1 MAKAKR
7 RAKQKVPACRRCD
20 ATGVPL
26 IGRFCPTCAA
36 LVDRAQR
43 VERAKLGSPNP
54 NPPNKR
60 KRMNI
65 TPEDRKR
72 RGDQMRAYWQRV
84 REGKA
89 PKPQPYAPRTIQMAL
104 TGEIPADIMAE
115 LEGKARV
122 EAPKRGEPIDATS
135 VVARELAARELARRK
150 LLRFIVRMNPKYKAG
165 WFHIDLCERLERFLE
180 ACARGESPR
189 LMLFVPPRA
198 GKSKIVSE
206 EFPPWSFGK
215 YPDFEFIAT
224 SYGAELARDFSY
236 KVQERIR
243 SPEYEQVFP
252 DTRLR
257 PGKESIDSWRL
268 EKGAGMY
275 IAAGVGGP
283 LTGRGAHCL
292 IIDDPFKN
300 REDAD
305 SQLNRD
311 GVYKWY
317 TSTAYTRLMPG
328 GGVLLIQ
335 TRWHDDDLAGR
346 LLNEM
351 AVAEKQFADTG
362 VWPEDADRWEV
373 VSYPA
378 IAVEDEKHRK
388 RGEALHPDRYPL
400 SALLKIKRTLGP
412 RDWSA
417 LYQQNPVPDEGG
429 FFSKDH
435 IRFYDTAPDT
445 ATLQIYATGDL
456 AISKKEHADH
466 TVFLVGGVDKH
477 GDILV
482 LDIVRGRFDSM
493 EIIDNIID
501 IQRRWRPKLWGMEEG
516 QITTAIGPFLEKR
529 MQEERMSI
537 PIEPMKIRRQDK
549 EARARPIQGR
559 MRQGKVLLAR
569 NAPWTPHL
577 LTELMKFPN
586 SNVDDCVD
594 ALAWLGQMLMLMH
607 VNEPA
612 AQKIPSWRDKLN
624 QALSNHSSTTSA
636 MAA

>member
-1 MAKAKR
+1 MAARKK
-7 RAKQKVPACRRCD
+7 KPKVPACRRCE

-26 IGRFCPTCAA
+26 KGRFCETCAA

-43 VERAKLGSPNP
+43 VVRARLGSPNP

-60 KRMNI
+60 QKRVLSDA
-65 TPEDRKR
+65 DRKR
-72 RGDQMRAYWQRV
+72 RGDQLRAYWKRV

-89 PKPQPYAPRTIQMAL
+89 KKPEPYVAPTVQIAI
-104 TGEIPADIMAE
+104 TGEIPPDVMAE
-115 LEGKARV
+115 LEGKAKIPD
-122 EAPKRGEPIDATS
+122 APQQPMDAKRA
-135 VVARELAARELARRK
+135 VQQELAVRELARRK
-150 LLRFIVRMNPKYKAG
+150 LLKFILRHNPQYRAG
-165 WFHIDLCERLERFLE
+165 WFHKDLCERLERFIQDV
-180 ACARGESPR
+180 ADGKSPR
-189 LMLFVPPRA
+189 LMLFVPPRH

-206 EFPPWSFGK
+206 ELPAWTFGNH
-215 YPDFEFIAT
+215 PDFEFISA

-243 SPEYEQVFP
+243 SPEYEMIFP
-252 DTRLR
+252 KTRMR
-257 PGKESIDSWRL
+257 PGKESVDTWRL
-268 EKGAGMY
+268 DKAAGAY

-283 LTGRGAHCL
+283 LTGRGANVL

-300 REDAD
+300 REEAD
-305 SQLNRD
+305 SQLVRD
-311 GVYKWY
+311 AVYRWY

-346 LLNEM
+346 LLTEM
-351 AVAEKQFADTG
+351 EIAAKQAADTG

-378 IAVEDEKHRK
+378 IATEDEKYRK
-388 RGEALHPDRYPL
+388 RGEALHVERYPL

-429 FFSKDH
+429 YFSKDH
-435 IRFYDTAPDT
+435 IRFYENSPEIGA
-445 ATLQIYATGDL
+445 LKVYATGDL

-466 TVFLVGGVDKH
+466 TVFIVAGVDKH
-477 GDILV
+477 DDLYL

-501 IQRRWRPKLWGMEEG
+501 IQRRWNPELWGMEEG
-516 QITTAIGPFLEKR
+516 QIATAIGPFLDKR
-529 MQEERMSI
+529 MQEERI
-537 PIEPMKIRRQDK
+537 HVPIEPMKIRRQDK

-559 MRQGKVLLAR
+559 MRQGKVLIPR
-569 NAPWTPHL
+569 NASWTPHL
-577 LTELMKFPN
+577 MTELMKFPN
-586 SNVDDCVD
+586 TNIDDCVD

-607 VNEPA
+607 MEAPA
-612 AQKIPSWRDKLN
+612 ATKRLDTWRDKLAA
-624 QALSNHSSTTSA
+624 ALSQHAHSSSH